1 MVIPELKLTSK
12 VLSTNLGFFNPFE
25 LNFAITYK
33 CNSKC
38 TICNIWKEKGL
49 DELSLEE
56 IEKFSKK
63 INFVH
68 WMRLTGGEPFLR
80 KDYVNI
86 VKILNDNL
94 TGLYLITTATNG
106 LLPDL
111 IHEKVKK
118 VLEFLKKRYIITV
131 SLDGPEK
138 IHEKIRGVEGSWNKA
153 IETYKKLKSLE
164 KKYKNFK
171 VFFGYTISPLNL
183 GFFKRTLN
191 DVKRL
196 IPKIKANDFHVNLF
210 QTSDVYYKNEG
221 VFLDKKYFVDAINE
235 LDSILKLRG
244 KPKNYLEL
252 IENKYLELGKK
263 YLKTHKIPI
272 KCNIFNLSCF
282 IDPFGNVFPCTIL
295 NYSLGNLRE
304 NDYDLYKIL
313 SSDNAK
319 KIKEKIM
326 NGECPQCWTP
336 CEAHQIILS
345 NWLKT

>member
-1 MVIPELKLTSK
+1 
-12 VLSTNLGFFNPFE
+12 
-25 LNFAITYK
+25 
-33 CNSKC
+33 
-38 TICNIWKEKGL
+38 
-49 DELSLEE
+49 
-56 IEKFSKK
+56 
-63 INFVH
+63 
-68 WMRLTGGEPFLR
+68 
-80 KDYVNI
+80 
-86 VKILNDNL
+86 VK
-94 TGLYLITTATNG
+94 
-106 LLPDL
+106 
-111 IHEKVKK
+111 
-118 VLEFLKKRYIITV
+118 
-131 SLDGPEK
+131 
-138 IHEKIRGVEGSWNKA
+138 GSWKRA

-183 GFFKRTLN
+183 SFFEQNLN
-191 DVKRL
+191 DVKKL
-196 IPKIKANDFHVNLF
+196 IPGIKANDFHVNLF
-210 QTSDVYYKNEG
+210 QTSDVYYKNEDI
-221 VFLDKKYFVDAINE
+221 FLDEKYFVDAINE

-244 KPKNYLEL
+244 KPKDYLES

-304 NDYDLYKIL
+304 NDYDLNKIL

-319 KIKEKIM
+319 KIKEKIVK
-326 NGECPQCWTP
+326 GECPQCWTP